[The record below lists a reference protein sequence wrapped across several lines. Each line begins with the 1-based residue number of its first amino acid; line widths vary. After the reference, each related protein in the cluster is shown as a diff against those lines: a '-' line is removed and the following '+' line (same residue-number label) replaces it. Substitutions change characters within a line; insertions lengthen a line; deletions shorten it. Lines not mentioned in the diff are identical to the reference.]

1 MSEFEKMFRSNSDPP
16 TFGGGSTV
24 PVATYLLT
32 IVVLSGLVL
41 VSPSASP
48 PPLLG
53 TAWGVFLVALA
64 LGASK
69 IEAVDPWSI
78 FPSVRTLAPVVVTL
92 GAFWAAYNLVAVG
105 LAAGGVS
112 GFEAAPSS
120 VAAHPLRY
128 LAVLFGSVLF
138 TAIPEESLFRAYLQE
153 KFVSLAGGRSR
164 RAVVTG
170 IGIAAVLFALF
181 HLPRWFLASGHGIG
195 AALVTRLLG
204 LLLIGLTYGIV
215 YALTGNLWLVALFH
229 ATMNHPPFLVTVSYP
244 PDLHL
249 FVGAV
254 ESVAIVAVVYVAV
267 RVVDPDGAA
276 IGRFQRRASSAP
288 GE

>member
-1 MSEFEKMFRSNSDPP
+1 MSEFEKMFRSNGDPP

-32 IVVLSGLVL
+32 IVVLSGLIL

-69 IEAVDPWSI
+69 IEGVDPRSI
-78 FPSVRTLAPVVVTL
+78 FPSVRTLVPVVVTL
-92 GAFWAAYNLVAVG
+92 GAFWAAYNLLAVG
-105 LAAGGVS
+105 FAVGGVP
-112 GFEAAPSS
+112 GFEMTPSS
-120 VAAHPLRY
+120 AAAHPVRY
-128 LAVLFGSVLF
+128 LAVLLGSVLF

-153 KFVSLAGGRSR
+153 KFVSLAGGGSR

-170 IGIAAVLFALF
+170 IGVATVLFALF

-195 AALVTRLLG
+195 TSLAARLLG
-204 LLLIGLTYGIV
+204 LVLVGLTYGIA

-249 FVGAV
+249 FVGVV
-254 ESVAIVAVVYVAV
+254 ESAAIVAVVYAAV
-267 RVVDPDGAA
+267 RLVDPEGAA
-276 IGRFQRRASSAP
+276 LGGFQRGTSSAP

>member
-69 IEAVDPWSI
+69 IEAVDPRSI

-120 VAAHPLRY
+120 VAAQAAMPTSNTR
-128 LAVLFGSVLF
+128 
-138 TAIPEESLFRAYLQE
+138 IPGIMIVVA
-153 KFVSLAGGRSR
+153 RSMPS
-164 RAVVTG
+164 AT
-170 IGIAAVLFALF
+170 
-181 HLPRWFLASGHGIG
+181 PR
-195 AALVTRLLG
+195 
-204 LLLIGLTYGIV
+204 
-215 YALTGNLWLVALFH
+215 
-229 ATMNHPPFLVTVSYP
+229 ATMPTVTATKTAWAATVIG
-244 PDLHL
+244 PD
-249 FVGAV
+249 AT
-254 ESVAIVAVVYVAV
+254 
-267 RVVDPDGAA
+267 
-276 IGRFQRRASSAP
+276 AP
-288 GE
+288 K